1 MGKDYINKRLVVGG
15 VIISILFSTMVMKL
29 SNIQLLKHEEYINLA
44 LRQRSKEIVIDRP
57 RGYIFDKNLIPLTN
71 KSTTWTLL
79 VPKILVKNDNDLYS
93 KVLENTNLSYLDM
106 EELLEKED
114 FILEIPLDKS
124 FNTSNYSNVFMM
136 KKINRYDP
144 DNILSHV
151 IGYIN
156 KIDNSGKSGLEL
168 TQNEF
173 LQYKSKRTL
182 LVEYDD
188 KQSLLI
194 GAKVV
199 DHRREPTEPTSI
211 VTTIDV
217 DIQRQV
223 EKIMDK
229 YSINGSVIITDI
241 QRANILAMASGPNID
256 QDHIY
261 NYLENDDMSLYSR
274 AVQIGYPPGSIFK
287 IVVLLA
293 ALESDEEYINKE
305 FFCRGFEEIN
315 SVKTNC
321 SSAHGLINLKEA
333 FSLSCNSTFI
343 QIGREVGSEKIINMA
358 RRLNFGE
365 KINIGLI
372 EEIAGNLP
380 TKEESIGA
388 AIANIS
394 IGQGEILVTP
404 LQISNLLMTI
414 LNMGTQKHIKLI
426 EGISN
431 DEGDIIKYMNI
442 DEDKQV
448 LDESHTNIIYEYL
461 LDVVRNGT
469 GKGINLDKEGS
480 AGGKTGSAEA
490 ILKGKETVHGWFTGF
505 YPATHPKYV
514 ITVLVEDGMSGS
526 KSAAPVFEDICI
538 YLSNNK

>member
-1 MGKDYINKRLVVGG
+1 
-15 VIISILFSTMVMKL
+15 
-29 SNIQLLKHEEYINLA
+29 
-44 LRQRSKEIVIDRP
+44 
-57 RGYIFDKNLIPLTN
+57 
-71 KSTTWTLL
+71 
-79 VPKILVKNDNDLYS
+79 
-93 KVLENTNLSYLDM
+93 
-106 EELLEKED
+106 
-114 FILEIPLDKS
+114 
-124 FNTSNYSNVFMM
+124 
-136 KKINRYDP
+136 
-144 DNILSHV
+144 
-151 IGYIN
+151 
-156 KIDNSGKSGLEL
+156 
-168 TQNEF
+168 
-173 LQYKSKRTL
+173 
-182 LVEYDD
+182 
-188 KQSLLI
+188 
-194 GAKVV
+194 
-199 DHRREPTEPTSI
+199 
-211 VTTIDV
+211 
-217 DIQRQV
+217 
-223 EKIMDK
+223 
-229 YSINGSVIITDI
+229 
-241 QRANILAMASGPNID
+241 
-256 QDHIY
+256 
-261 NYLENDDMSLYSR
+261 
-274 AVQIGYPPGSIFK
+274 
-287 IVVLLA
+287 
-293 ALESDEEYINKE
+293 
-305 FFCRGFEEIN
+305 
-315 SVKTNC
+315 
-321 SSAHGLINLKEA
+321 
-333 FSLSCNSTFI
+333 
-343 QIGREVGSEKIINMA
+343 MA

-404 LQISNLLMTI
+404 LQISNLLITI